1 MSEAQHSTG
10 ADFFF
15 FLTQKKRVSK
25 KPTTTKKMAAASN
38 QTLMSIDG
46 NFATAHVAYAL
57 SDVAF
62 IFPITPSSP
71 MGEHADAW
79 AAQGR
84 KNVFGEP
91 VEVTEMQSEAGA
103 AGAVHGGAA
112 VGSLVSTY
120 TASQGLLL
128 MLPNM
133 FKSLQF

>member
-1 MSEAQHSTG
+1 MAQ
-10 ADFFF
+10 
-15 FLTQKKRVSK
+15 QKQ
-25 KPTTTKKMAAASN
+25 
-38 QTLMSIDG
+38 QTLMSVDA
-46 NFATAHVAYAL
+46 NYATAHVAYAL

-79 AAQGR
+79 SAQGR
-84 KNVFGEP
+84 KNIFGEP

-112 VGSLVSTY
+112 VGSLVTTY

-128 MLPNM
+128 MIPNM
-133 FKSLQF
+133 FKSVLSLARPPLFFLS